1 MSAQSQAL
9 RLTTRNIRAMK
20 GRGESIA
27 MLTAYDSVTAALL
40 DEVGIDIL
48 LVGDSLGNVVLG
60 YETTL
65 RVTLADMIRHAG
77 AVSRGSSRAFV
88 VCDMPFGTATDPET
102 ALRNAVEVMQQSDV
116 QAVKVEGGMAMVPI
130 VQRLTSFGIPVM
142 GHLGLTPQ
150 SVHQLGGYYM
160 HGKNASDAQVLLEAA
175 QALEQAG
182 AFAVVLEC
190 LVPELA
196 STITR
201 SISIPT
207 IGIGS
212 GAECD
217 GQVLVINDL
226 IGLNTRPAPSFARP
240 RADIASTI
248 KSAARAYLDDVKAAR
263 STGISS

>member
-1 MSAQSQAL
+1 
-9 RLTTRNIRAMK
+9 MK
-20 GRGESIA
+20 GRGEPIA

-77 AVSRGSSRAFV
+77 AVTRGSARALV

-130 VQRLTSFGIPVM
+130 VKRLTSFGIPVM

-160 HGKNASDAQVLLEAA
+160 HGKNAHDARTLLEAA

-196 STITR
+196 ARITR
-201 SISIPT
+201 SVSIPT

-212 GAECD
+212 GPECD

-240 RADIASTI
+240 RADVASTI
-248 KSAARAYLDDVKAAR
+248 KSAARAYLDEVKSPR
-263 STGISS
+263 PPTVSLSVVEKS